1 MTGQTRAKNLV
12 LSYINKKGWQDQF
25 FVIL

>member
-1 MTGQTRAKNLV
+1 MTGQIRAKNLV